1 MPQLSAW
8 VGRDGTTWYLDHH
21 SAGRH
26 IVTGTIPVQE
36 LHMPVPGYQE
46 FMLPLLRLA
55 ADGSEHTVNEAMDV
69 LARQLRIADSDRE
82 AMLPS
87 GTQTRY

>member
-1 MPQLSAW
+1 
-8 VGRDGTTWYLDHH
+8 
-21 SAGRH
+21 
-26 IVTGTIPVQE
+26 
-36 LHMPVPGYQE
+36 MPVPGYQE